1 MITKSDIILLLTD
14 LQNKGFDVKSDIAT
28 VLASPSIPLDIL
40 KKVNDNRSLDILSF
54 YEKLRQS
61 HNAKRSKL
69 YINIMKADEN
79 VLKDPKTVLTTLS
92 ALLNQILQFNAE
104 DRTMFYQH
112 ARCNEILTVL
122 GIYFKTYNLEPAT
135 KLLTLYKADIV
146 ALEMMNGKRK

>member
-1 MITKSDIILLLTD
+1 MITKSDVVLLLTE
-14 LQNKGFDVKSDIAT
+14 LQNKGIDVKNDIAL
-28 VLASPSIPLDIL
+28 VLSSPSIPLDIL
-40 KKVNDNRSLDILSF
+40 KKINDNRSLDILSF

-61 HNAKRSKL
+61 HNNKRSKL

-112 ARCNEILTVL
+112 ARCDEILKVL
-122 GIYFKTYNLEPAT
+122 GIYFKTYSLEPAT
-135 KLLTLYKADIV
+135 KLLALYKADIV
-146 ALEMMNGKRK
+146 ALEMMSGRRK